1 MFHLVPG
8 IGLLLASVPVEMH
21 IKALR
26 WRSSKR
32 RADRRTL
39 ASHRCLEI
47 SASSRNGLPRSK
59 MRTLPIY
66 SFISHHTALS
76 GFHFHSFFLYYKKTE
91 DYLSFLC
98 PPWCQNRFTFP
109 SSSLWF
115 FHLIVFFSFHHHP
128 TAGLTEKNSS
138 NNSCSSH
145 TPGSNNKITNP
156 VLIIEFRSG
165 SGGRPDHPLIGRL
178 VV

>member
-1 MFHLVPG
+1 MFHLVLG
-8 IGLLLASVPVEMH
+8 ISFLLASVPVEMH
-21 IKALR
+21 NKALR

-66 SFISHHTALS
+66 SFISHHTVL
-76 GFHFHSFFLYYKKTE
+76 
-91 DYLSFLC
+91 
-98 PPWCQNRFTFP
+98 TFIH
-109 SSSLWF
+109 SSSTTKRHHYRDWGLF
-115 FHLIVFFSFHHHP
+115 VLSLSSMLPKPLHVSFILSVVLPPRRLFVFSFHHHP
-128 TAGLTEKNSS
+128 TAGLIEKNSSS
-138 NNSCSSH
+138 NNSCWSH

-156 VLIIEFRSG
+156 VLII
-165 SGGRPDHPLIGRL
+165 
-178 VV
+178 

>member
-1 MFHLVPG
+1 MFHLVLG
-8 IGLLLASVPVEMH
+8 ISFLLASVPMEMH
-21 IKALR
+21 NKALR

-47 SASSRNGLPRSK
+47 SASAEMGYLDPKWELFQSTVLSA
-59 MRTLPIY
+59 TTQFSL
-66 SFISHHTALS
+66 SFILPLLQKDTTTE
-76 GFHFHSFFLYYKKTE
+76 TE

-98 PPWCQNRFTFP
+98 PPCCQNRFTFP

-115 FHLIVFFSFHHHP
+115 FHLVVCFFFSFHHHP
-128 TAGLTEKNSS
+128 TAGLIEKNSSS
-138 NNSCSSH
+138 NNSCWSR

-156 VLIIEFRSG
+156 VLII
-165 SGGRPDHPLIGRL
+165 
-178 VV
+178 

>member
-1 MFHLVPG
+1 MFHLVLG
-8 IGLLLASVPVEMH
+8 ISFLLASVPVEMH
-21 IKALR
+21 NKALR

-66 SFISHHTALS
+66 SFISHHTVL
-76 GFHFHSFFLYYKKTE
+76 
-91 DYLSFLC
+91 
-98 PPWCQNRFTFP
+98 TFIH
-109 SSSLWF
+109 SSSTTKRHHYRDWGLF
-115 FHLIVFFSFHHHP
+115 VLSLSSMLPKPLHVSFILSVVLPPRRLFFFSFHHHP
-128 TAGLTEKNSS
+128 TAGLIEKNSSS
-138 NNSCSSH
+138 NNSCWSH

-156 VLIIEFRSG
+156 VLII
-165 SGGRPDHPLIGRL
+165 
-178 VV
+178 

>member
-1 MFHLVPG
+1 MFHLVLG
-8 IGLLLASVPVEMH
+8 ISFLLASVPMEMH
-21 IKALR
+21 NKALR

-66 SFISHHTALS
+66 SFISHHTVL
-76 GFHFHSFFLYYKKTE
+76 
-91 DYLSFLC
+91 
-98 PPWCQNRFTFP
+98 TFIH
-109 SSSLWF
+109 SSSTTKRHHYRDWGLF
-115 FHLIVFFSFHHHP
+115 VLSLSSMLPKPLHVSFILSVVLPPCRLFFFSFHHHP
-128 TAGLTEKNSS
+128 TAGLIEKNSSS
-138 NNSCSSH
+138 NNSCWSH

-156 VLIIEFRSG
+156 VLII
-165 SGGRPDHPLIGRL
+165 
-178 VV
+178 